1 MKMNKIKDIL
11 SKIRSCISPVYV
23 TLFVA
28 AFILWYITKLGETY
42 TTEHEVTVLIDSDQ
56 QLNVKCTIRGKGT
69 NLVGYTLFS
78 RHDKFNIPST
88 ELTFDMESVA
98 EDGTPMHH
106 VATTSLQQAIAA
118 RMKDIEI
125 ISVGAVPPIPYKLM
139 CD

>member
-1 MKMNKIKDIL
+1 MNKIKEIL
-11 SKIRSCISPVYV
+11 AKIRSYISPVYV
-23 TLFVA
+23 TMLVA
-28 AFILWYITKLGETY
+28 AFVLWYITKLGETY
-42 TTEHEVTVLIDSDQ
+42 TTDHEVVAVIDGEQELS
-56 QLNVKCTIRGKGT
+56 VKCTIRGKGT

-78 RHDKFNIPST
+78 RREVFDIPST

-118 RMKDIEI
+118 RMSGVEVV
-125 ISVGAVPPIPYKLM
+125 SVGAVPAIPFKLM